1 MHCERLPSQKN
12 PLQKTDSIKSQ
23 TGKINE
29 NREGRKKCGGRR
41 IRTFEAEATDLQS
54 VPFDR
59 SGTPPALCCSEL
71 NVAKVGFD
79 LHNCNYFMP

>member
-1 MHCERLPSQKN
+1 MSDCHHQKKISC
-12 PLQKTDSIKSQ
+12 QKTDSTKNQ
-23 TGKINE
+23 TDKLNE
-29 NREGRKKCGGRR
+29 NRKEEKCGGRR

-79 LHNCNYFMP
+79 LHNCNYFTL